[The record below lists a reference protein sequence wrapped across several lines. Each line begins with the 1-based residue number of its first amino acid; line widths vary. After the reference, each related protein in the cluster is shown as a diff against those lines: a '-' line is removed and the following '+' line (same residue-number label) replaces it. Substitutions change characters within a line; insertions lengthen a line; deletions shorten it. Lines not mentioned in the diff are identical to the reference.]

1 MKIKAMKWLT
11 TAPVAIALA
20 VSLAAC
26 GSGSAQPSGTPTD
39 ALAGSD
45 QQTLDKYTT
54 ADVTPIDKIDKTKLG
69 LITEGTLRVG
79 TLSDAPPNIFIDPS
93 GKFTGY
99 DNELLR
105 AIGDK
110 LGLKV
115 EFASTDFSALLS
127 QVANKQFDVG
137 SSSISTT
144 DARRETVGFTNGY
157 DFGYMAVVTKNDAR
171 LPASPT
177 SRGVRIGV
185 VQGTVQDDYVTNT
198 LKLEPV
204 RFPDYNTVYGNV
216 KNGQIDAW
224 VAPRS
229 RPPARSR
236 KATAP
241 RSPRRLSTPRTSPPT
256 QWPRTTSPSSTRST
270 PGWTQSSLTAPGPSS
285 PPSGTRT
292 ARRWLSRPRGL
303 EAGQQGRP
311 GPRQVTRTF
320 HGYPEQ
326 LADTFLD
333 WEAMAEVIP
342 KMFAVGLPN
351 TLVLAVISGII
362 GTLLGMA
369 LALMGISRNA
379 AARWIARI
387 YTDVFRG
394 LPACADHPGHRIRFW
409 AHHPRTDRFHQPVP
423 HGHCRSDADVGSL
436 HREIFRSG
444 IQSVDKG
451 QLEASRALGFGYG
464 ASMRLV
470 VVPQGIRRVLP
481 AW

>member
-11 TAPVAIALA
+11 TAPVALALA

-26 GSGSAQPSGTPTD
+26 GGGSSQPSGTPTD

-144 DARRETVGFTNGY
+144 DARRKTVGFTNGY
-157 DFGYMAVVTKNDAR
+157 DFGYMAVVTKNGAKVNGFAD
-171 LPASPT
+171 LKE
-177 SRGVRIGV
+177 GVRIGV

-224 VAPRS
+224 VAPS
-229 RPPARSR
+229 QQ
-236 KATAP
+236 ATGQVKEGDNTKIAEKVVN
-241 RSPRRLSTPRTSPPT
+241 T
-256 QWPRTTSPSSTRST
+256 QNF
-270 PGWTQSSLTAPGPSS
+270 TAYAVNKDNQPLIDALN
-285 PPSGTRT
+285 SG
-292 ARRWLSRPRGL
+292 
-303 EAGQQGRP
+303 
-311 GPRQVTRTF
+311 
-320 HGYPEQ
+320 
-326 LADTFLD
+326 LD
-333 WEAMAEVIP
+333 
-342 KMFAVGLPN
+342 
-351 TLVLAVISGII
+351 AVIAD
-362 GTLLGMA
+362 GTWTKLT
-369 LALMGISRNA
+369 SEWYKDRPTA
-379 AARWIARI
+379 AEQ
-387 YTDVFRG
+387 T
-394 LPACADHPGHRIRFW
+394 
-409 AHHPRTDRFHQPVP
+409 
-423 HGHCRSDADVGSL
+423 
-436 HREIFRSG
+436 
-444 IQSVDKG
+444 
-451 QLEASRALGFGYG
+451 
-464 ASMRLV
+464 
-470 VVPQGIRRVLP
+470 PQGWKPGSKAVKIP
-481 AW
+481 AAK

>member
-26 GSGSAQPSGTPTD
+26 GSGTAEPSGTTSTD

-54 ADVTPIDKIDKTKLG
+54 ADVTPIDQIDKTKLG
-69 LITEGTLRVG
+69 LITDGTLRVG

-105 AIGDK
+105 AVGDK

-144 DARRETVGFTNGY
+144 DARRKTVGFTNGY
-157 DFGYMAVVTKNDAR
+157 DFGYMAVVTKNDAKVTGFAD
-171 LPASPT
+171 LKE
-177 SRGVRIGV
+177 GVRIGV

-224 VAPRS
+224 VAPS
-229 RPPARSR
+229 QQASGQV
-236 KATAP
+236 KEGDNTKIAEKVVNTQNFTAYAVNKDNQP
-241 RSPRRLSTPRTSPPT
+241 LIDA
-256 QWPRTTSPSSTRST
+256 
-270 PGWTQSSLTAPGPSS
+270 LNA
-285 PPSGTRT
+285 
-292 ARRWLSRPRGL
+292 GL
-303 EAGQQGRP
+303 
-311 GPRQVTRTF
+311 
-320 HGYPEQ
+320 
-326 LADTFLD
+326 D
-333 WEAMAEVIP
+333 
-342 KMFAVGLPN
+342 
-351 TLVLAVISGII
+351 AVIAD
-362 GTLLGMA
+362 GTWTKLT
-369 LALMGISRNA
+369 SE
-379 AARWIARI
+379 W
-387 YTDVFRG
+387 YTDR
-394 LPACADHPGHRIRFW
+394 PTAAEQ
-409 AHHPRTDRFHQPVP
+409 T
-423 HGHCRSDADVGSL
+423 
-436 HREIFRSG
+436 
-444 IQSVDKG
+444 
-451 QLEASRALGFGYG
+451 
-464 ASMRLV
+464 
-470 VVPQGIRRVLP
+470 PQGWKPGSKAVQIP
-481 AW
+481 AK